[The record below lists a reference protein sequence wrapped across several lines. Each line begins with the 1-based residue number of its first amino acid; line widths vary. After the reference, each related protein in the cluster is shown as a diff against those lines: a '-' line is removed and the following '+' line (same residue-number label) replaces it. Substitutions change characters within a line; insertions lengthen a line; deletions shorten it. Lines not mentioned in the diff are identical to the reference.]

1 MQKEKKIKPFLRW
14 AGGKSRLVSKL
25 LPYVPP
31 SDSYERYI
39 EPFLGSGALFFKLE
53 PKSAILADMN
63 LHLINCYRQI
73 AWKPNDVWNK
83 LQEHKTQDSRKYYDS
98 VRDSGLDTGTVVER
112 AAFFLYLNKTAFNG
126 IFRVNKSGKFNVPY
140 GTKRSDDSWISLEEL
155 KSVSKCLRVAEFKVG
170 SFEDTCKEAKKG
182 DFVYLDPPYP
192 PLRKSANFTHYT
204 ADGFGAE
211 DQKKVAETFKAL
223 HEKGCLVMMSNS
235 DQEVIRGLYK
245 DFDFVTFST
254 IEVTRLIGSNGNR
267 FKVDELVV
275 TNYPIKNQ
283 QLQLI

>member
-1 MQKEKKIKPFLRW
+1 MQEKKKVKPFLRW

-25 LPYVPP
+25 LPFVPS

-63 LHLINCYRQI
+63 SHLINCYRQI
-73 AWKPNDVWNK
+73 AGKPTAVWNK
-83 LQEHKTQDSRKYYDS
+83 LQEHKNKDSREYYNS
-98 VRDSGLDTGTVVER
+98 VRHTGLGTGTVVDR

-155 KSVSKCLRVAEFKVG
+155 KSVSKCLKIAEFKIG
-170 SFEDTCKEAKKG
+170 SFEDTCKEARKG

-192 PLRKSANFTHYT
+192 PLTKSAYFTQYT
-204 ADGFGAE
+204 AGGFSLD
-211 DQKKVAETFKAL
+211 DQKRVAEVFKSL
-223 HEKGCLVMMSNS
+223 NKKGCLVMMSNS
-235 DQEVIRGLYK
+235 DQKSIRDLY
-245 DFDFVTFST
+245 DGFPMET
-254 IEVTRLIGSNGNR
+254 IKVTRLIGSNGDR

-275 TNYPIKNQ
+275 TNYPIVNR
-283 QLQLI
+283 QLKLI